1 MAIKR
6 SSNEE
11 GISGIVKRIM
21 VTSNLQSGIDKVDA
35 AQAWKDMMGNGVNS
49 YTNDVILKNGTL
61 FVQLTSSVLR
71 EELIFG
77 KDKIIKILNEHL
89 SREVVTNVVLK

>member
-1 MAIKR
+1 MALKR

-11 GISGIVKRIM
+11 GISDIVKRIM
-21 VTSNLQSGIDKVDA
+21 VTSNLQPGIDKVDV

-49 YTNDVILKNGTL
+49 YTNGVILKNGTL

-71 EELIFG
+71 EELSYG

-89 SREVVTNVVLK
+89 GREVVTNVVLK